1 MQAELER
8 VGKKFEK
15 RAMKRS
21 SEAELEYVREL
32 STKKKDLATRPATIV
47 NSVAEVTTNLLE
59 SANAWMFPKR
69 VSSTPSRKVRFFFI
83 PQQRKRYGSHAS
95 VSFSTPQKKESKES
109 GERPSRSTQQ
119 GTSSKYDDYNRE
131 TKQRHVSSAAGA
143 GNSAGSDGDALERGS
158 LHRTGSQSPG
168 SSRSSSISSD
178 TGSVSSDDSDVEQVR
193 PVFMSLYL

>member
-1 MQAELER
+1 LSIQAELER

-69 VSSTPSRKVRFFFI
+69 VSGTPSRKVRFYFI
-83 PQQRKRYGSHAS
+83 PQQRNRYGSHAS
-95 VSFSTPQKKESKES
+95 VSFQLHRKRNRKKAESDHRDQHSKEPPPS
-109 GERPSRSTQQ
+109 MTITTARPNNAT
-119 GTSSKYDDYNRE
+119 
-131 TKQRHVSSAAGA
+131 
-143 GNSAGSDGDALERGS
+143 
-158 LHRTGSQSPG
+158 
-168 SSRSSSISSD
+168 
-178 TGSVSSDDSDVEQVR
+178 
-193 PVFMSLYL
+193 